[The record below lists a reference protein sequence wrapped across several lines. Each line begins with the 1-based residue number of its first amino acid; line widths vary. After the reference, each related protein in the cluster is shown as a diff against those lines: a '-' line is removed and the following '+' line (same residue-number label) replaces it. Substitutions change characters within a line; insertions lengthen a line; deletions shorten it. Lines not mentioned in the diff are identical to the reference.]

1 LRCCIRYLEHNLRD
15 ITAHCSAK
23 RESCKSLEA
32 LIGGKSCT
40 LFWLP
45 YLSLDLYI

>member
-1 LRCCIRYLEHNLRD
+1 LRRCIRYLEHNLRD

-32 LIGGKSCT
+32 LIGGTSCT
-40 LFWLP
+40 LF
-45 YLSLDLYI
+45 